1 MARRRGLSALKSQ
14 ERPIHA
20 DGAVRVGPTVFVGV
34 LACFFL
40 SGFAALLYQMA
51 WLREFTIAFGTS
63 EVAVATVL
71 AAYMGGLALGSIIAA
86 RAISRLRRPVLAYGL
101 LEAGIAA
108 SALAVP
114 AMIGGASV
122 LLVALIGGQPSPP
135 QATQEWQPL
144 VYLAIACLVL
154 LVPTALMGA
163 TLPMLVRH
171 AVRDDRQLGWRIA
184 ILYAMNTMGAV
195 LGTLVAGFL
204 LLPWMGLHRTVLF
217 GIAAN
222 AVVFLIA
229 ALISRGEV
237 VASPPEPEACTSS
250 PPAYSAAWWLLPVMA
265 VSGAVSFIYEVL
277 WTRLLNHVLG
287 GTVYAFATMLASFL
301 LGIALGSA
309 LAGRLAARRSTAL
322 TSLAV
327 AQLAI
332 AASAAAVY
340 GWLQGWQPIS
350 AGLSGNALHAGLVML
365 SATVFIGATYPL
377 AVRVLAGSEQDAGSA
392 SARIYAWNTLGA
404 IAGAMLAGFV
414 LIPVLHFEGTT
425 RWAVIANLVL
435 ALVIAT
441 AARPR
446 GVRGIVM
453 PATLGMIVLAALAF
467 YAPKR
472 PMGVLDVSIVDD
484 TQGGREIYYAVGRS
498 ATVLLKEHDGA
509 YLLRTNG
516 LPEATIWPR
525 GAPPSPH
532 SQRWLTTLPL
542 LSRPETTDM
551 LVIGLGG
558 GVALERIPPSVRRV
572 TVVELEPEVLEA
584 NRRLVGLR
592 AEDPLSDPRIEM
604 VLNDA
609 RGALRLTNASYD
621 VVVSQPSHPWT
632 AGASHL
638 YTREFVG
645 LVAERLRPGGVFVQW
660 INSQFLDPD
669 LLRAL
674 AATLLEEFPHV
685 ELYQPQP
692 EELLFL
698 ASTQPIAA
706 MERFSD
712 GSALPETL
720 RQRLADD
727 LAIVTVEDLVV
738 ALALDETGV
747 RRLAAGAKPV
757 TDDLNRM
764 AFFSRPDA
772 TGMGYKRLLELIG
785 PFDPLLRAA
794 PSTTV
799 RSTLE
804 PSYLGQRM
812 IERGFESRAIQWA
825 GRLTDPAV
833 RSAVKGFGLEHHG
846 RRDAADDAYRLA
858 AQLAPDDE
866 RYRYLALRGALGAVA
881 RGAADDGRMAMA
893 ARLDGTPAAVLAGWR
908 AAMAGDWLAVARLEP
923 KLALATP
930 DEPWFPDA
938 TKLRADWRAR
948 VEAGPRTNGLLAE
961 ARRMLDRELLASPS
975 LDLLV
980 IRAAVAV
987 RESDV
992 AALVECAAAVGRQV
1006 RSKVDRER
1014 LGTYSLSSTERSALQ
1029 RRLSALE
1036 RQIRRLSGEPLAVGS
1051 RQAVVVADLMALQQ
1065 TL

>member
-1 MARRRGLSALKSQ
+1 M
-14 ERPIHA
+14 
-20 DGAVRVGPTVFVGV
+20 FVGV

-40 SGFAALLYQMA
+40 SGFAALVYQMA

-86 RAISRLRRPVLAYGL
+86 QTVSRLRRPVLAYGF

-114 AMIGGASV
+114 AMISGASV

-135 QATQEWQPL
+135 QAAQEWQPL

-163 TLPMLVRH
+163 TLPMLIRH

-184 ILYAMNTMGAV
+184 ILYATNTMGAV
-195 LGTLVAGFL
+195 VGTLVAGFL
-204 LLPWMGLHRTVLF
+204 LLPRMGLNSTVLI

-222 AVVFLIA
+222 TAVFLIA
-229 ALISRGEV
+229 ALISRFEV
-237 VASPPEPEACTSS
+237 VVSSSNHETSTPS
-250 PPAYSAAWWLLPVMA
+250 PPADSGAWWLLPVMA
-265 VSGAVSFIYEVL
+265 VSGAVSFTYEVL

-309 LAGRLAARRSTAL
+309 LASRFASQRSTAMK
-322 TSLAV
+322 SLAF

-340 GWLQGWQPIS
+340 GWLQAWEPIS
-350 AGLSGNALHAGLVML
+350 AGLSGNAVHAGLVML

-377 AVRVLAGSEQDAGSA
+377 AVRVLAGDEQDAGSA

-425 RWAVIANLVL
+425 RWAVIVNLAL
-435 ALVIAT
+435 ALVIA
-441 AARPR
+441 AAAKPR

-453 PATLGMIVLAALAF
+453 PATLGLVLLAALSS
-467 YAPKR
+467 YEPKR

-484 TQGGREIYYAVGRS
+484 TQGGREVYYAVGRS

-542 LSRPETTDM
+542 LSRPETNDM

-558 GVALERIPPSVRRV
+558 GVALERIPPSVRRI

-712 GSALPETL
+712 GSDLPETL

-772 TGMGYKRLLELIG
+772 TGMGYRQLLDLIV
-785 PFDPLLRAA
+785 PFDPLLRVGDA
-794 PSTTV
+794 
-799 RSTLE
+799 TL
-804 PSYLGQRM
+804 PQDLKLRYVGQRM
-812 IERGFESRAIQWA
+812 IERGFEARALRWV
-825 GRLTDPAV
+825 GRQTDPAV
-833 RSAVKGFGLEHHG
+833 QFALQGHGLEYHG
-846 RRDAADDAYRLA
+846 RRDEADEAYRLA
-858 AQLAPDDE
+858 VRIAPDNE
-866 RYRYLALRGALGAVA
+866 HYRYLAIRSAFGALASGT
-881 RGAADDGRMAMA
+881 ADAPRMAIA
-893 ARLDGTPAAVLAGWR
+893 ARLSGTPNAVLAGWR
-908 AAMAGDWLAVARLEP
+908 AAMAGDWLAVARLDP
-923 KLALATP
+923 QLAKSNP
-930 DEPWFPDA
+930 SDPWFPDA
-938 TKLRADWRAR
+938 VKLRADWRAR
-948 VEAGPRTNGLLAE
+948 VDAGPRTTAMLAE
-961 ARRMLDRELLASPS
+961 ARNMLNRELLASPS

-987 RESDV
+987 READPTS
-992 AALVECAAAVGRQV
+992 LVECGAAIARQV
-1006 RSKVDRER
+1006 RSKLDRER
-1014 LGTYSLSSTERSALQ
+1014 RGTYLFTPVERSSLK
-1029 RRLSALE
+1029 RRLFAVE
-1036 RQIRRLSGEPLAVGS
+1036 QQIRRLSGQSLGS
-1051 RQAVVVADLMALQQ
+1051 SSRAATVVAELQELHRAL
-1065 TL
+1065 